1 MYTLLFSVLVLTCLV
16 LIASI
21 LLQAGKGNGLASSFG
36 GASSAAESVIGSRQ
50 AGNLLTRTTWWA
62 GGIFVGLA
70 FVLALLGARQR
81 APRSVLDNSFA
92 PANRNAPASTG
103 PAGAPAGAQ
112 GVAPAVPL
120 SPAAPAPALPTSPA
134 GGAPAAGAPS
144 SGAPTGTSPR

>member
-1 MYTLLFSVLVLTCLV
+1 MYTLLFTILVLVCLV
-16 LIASI
+16 LIASV

-50 AGNLLTRTTWWA
+50 AGNLLTRTTWWS
-62 GGIFVGLA
+62 GGLFVALA
-70 FVLALLGARQR
+70 FLLAVMGTRQR

-92 PANRNAPASTG
+92 PTNRSAPASTG

-120 SPAAPAPALPTSPA
+120 TPAPAAPTT
-134 GGAPAAGAPS
+134 
-144 SGAPTGTSPR
+144 GAPTAPATPAPRR

>member
-1 MYTLLFSVLVLTCLV
+1 MYTLLFVLLVLVCLV
-16 LIASI
+16 LVAAI

-36 GASSAAESVIGSRQ
+36 GASSAAEAVIGSRQ

-62 GGIFVGLA
+62 GGLFVGLS
-70 FVLALLGARQR
+70 FILGLMGARQR

-92 PANRNAPASTG
+92 PTNRAAPASTG

-120 SPAAPAPALPTSPA
+120 TPATPATTPNGAAPAPPA
-134 GGAPAAGAPS
+134 GTAP
-144 SGAPTGTSPR
+144 RR

>member
-1 MYTLLFSVLVLTCLV
+1 MYTLLFTVLVLVCFV

-62 GGIFVGLA
+62 GGLFVGLA
-70 FVLALLGARQR
+70 FVLALMGSRQR

-92 PANRNAPASTG
+92 PANRAAPASTG
-103 PAGAPAGAQ
+103 PAGSPAGGPA
-112 GVAPAVPL
+112 VAPAVPL
-120 SPAAPAPALPTSPA
+120 TPAPTAPVPGSAPAPA
-134 GGAPAAGAPS
+134 GAAP
-144 SGAPTGTSPR
+144 RR